1 MEDHSGLTLL
11 GVDIGTT
18 HVKACA
24 YDEDGR
30 FLGAAHR
37 GTPTRRLR
45 GDGAEYDAHAV
56 ERAVFETIRQV
67 AERFGP
73 PRAIGIA
80 SMAESGF
87 LVDGSGEPLV
97 PAVAWFDGRTA
108 PQAARWKERLDPF
121 DLFSR
126 TGLHLAPRYS
136 ACKLEW
142 HQENTPEAWSRADSW
157 LGMAEYLVFR
167 MTGEKST
174 DPSLASRT
182 MLFGIETGEWDEKL
196 CGLAGVPL
204 DLLPPVYEAGAGPG
218 RLLSC
223 VAAGI
228 PVPSDIPVVVC
239 GHDHVCGSFGAG
251 VVEPGEVVDS
261 MGTAEAALIT
271 LREPPLNEA
280 GYNLGLLM
288 GRHVLPE
295 SFYLA
300 TGLSE
305 AGGAV
310 GWLLRLLEG
319 NEEDLARWTEEAD
332 ALAPGEGGV
341 FLPLV
346 HGEDDGVTFYALGK
360 ESRPAH
366 LLRAMLEGL
375 TLEIDAAL
383 KRVAQA
389 GEVELSSITVLG
401 GGARNALWRQLK
413 ADVSG
418 KLVRVV
424 SEPECVARG
433 AAMLAGVGAGIFQN
447 HDSVPGPEYE
457 PYTHRPAG
465 DQAVYERL
473 YSEVLRPLRE
483 RLQSPRPAQQ
493 TAGRS
498 EETV

>member
-1 MEDHSGLTLL
+1 MTLL

-30 FLGAAHR
+30 FLGASHR
-37 GTPTRRLR
+37 GTPTRRLQ
-45 GDGAEYDAHAV
+45 GGGAEYDAHAV
-56 ERAVFETIRQV
+56 ERAVFEAIRQV

-73 PRAIGIA
+73 PRAIGVA

-87 LVDGSGEPLV
+87 LVDDSGEPLA
-97 PAVAWFDGRTA
+97 PAIAWFDGRTA
-108 PQAARWKERLDPF
+108 PQATRWKERLDPL

-142 HQENTPEAWSRADSW
+142 HRENTSEAWSKAVSW
-157 LGMAEYLVFR
+157 LGIAEYIVFR

-182 MLFGIETGEWDEKL
+182 MLFNIEDREWDGKL
-196 CGLAGVPL
+196 CGLAGVPP
-204 DLLPPVYEAGAGPG
+204 DMLPPVYEAGAGAG
-218 RLLSC
+218 RLLSS
-223 VAAGI
+223 VAADLS
-228 PVPSDIPVVVC
+228 VPANTPVVVC
-239 GHDHVCGSFGAG
+239 GHDHVCGAFGAG
-251 VVEPGEVVDS
+251 AVEPGEVVDS

-271 LREPPLNEA
+271 LPEPLLDET
-280 GYNLGLLM
+280 GYNLDLNM

-295 SFYLA
+295 RFYLVA
-300 TGLSE
+300 GLPD

-310 GWLLRLLEG
+310 AWLMRLLEG
-319 NEEDLARWTEEAD
+319 DEADLARWTGEAD

-346 HGEDDGVTFYALGK
+346 RGEDDVVAFYGLGK

-366 LLRAMLEGL
+366 LLRAVLEGL

-383 KRVAQA
+383 RRVSRVAD
-389 GEVELSSITVLG
+389 VESSNITVLG

-418 KLVRVV
+418 KTVRAV

-433 AAMLAGVGAGIFQN
+433 AAMLAGISADIFEDYN
-447 HDSVPGPEYE
+447 SVPSPEHE
-457 PYTHRPAG
+457 PYTHKPTG
-465 DQAVYERL
+465 DSATYKRL
-473 YSEVLRPLRE
+473 YSEAHRQLRE
-483 RLQSPRPAQQ
+483 RLGSLCSIQ
-493 TAGRS
+493 
-498 EETV
+498 

>member
-1 MEDHSGLTLL
+1 MDDHGDMILL

-24 YDEDGR
+24 YGEDGS
-30 FLGAAHR
+30 FLGSSR
-37 GTPTRRLR
+37 LSTPTRRLQ
-45 GDGAEYDAHAV
+45 GGGAEYDARAV
-56 ERAVFETIRQV
+56 EHAAFEVIRQV

-87 LVDGSGEPLV
+87 LVDGSGEPLA
-97 PAVAWFDGRTA
+97 PAIAWFDGRTA
-108 PQAARWKERLDPF
+108 LQAVRWKKRLDPLE
-121 DLFSR
+121 LFSR
-126 TGLHLAPRYS
+126 TGLHLAPRCT

-142 HQENTPEAWSRADSW
+142 HRENTPEIWSKAGAW

-182 MLFGIETGEWDEKL
+182 MLFGIRRGEWDEKL
-196 CGLAGVPL
+196 CALARVPPE
-204 DLLPPVYEAGAGPG
+204 LLPSVYEAGAGPG
-218 RLLSC
+218 RLLPS
-223 VAAGI
+223 VAAGM
-228 PVPSDIPVVVC
+228 PVPPDIPVVVC
-239 GHDHVCGSFGAG
+239 GHDHVCGAFGAG
-251 VVEPGEVVDS
+251 VVEPGEVADS
-261 MGTAEAALIT
+261 MGTAEGALIT
-271 LREPPLNEA
+271 LREPILDDTV
-280 GYNLGLLM
+280 YDLGLSV

-295 SFYLA
+295 SFYLGA
-300 TGLSE
+300 GLPE

-319 NEEDLARWTEEAD
+319 SEEDLARWTDEA
-332 ALAPGEGGV
+332 ATLAPGQGGV

-346 HGEDDGVTFYALGK
+346 RGQDHGVTFYALGQ

-383 KRVAQA
+383 KRAARAV
-389 GEVELSSITVLG
+389 GVELSSLTVLG

-413 ADVSG
+413 ADASG
-418 KLVRVV
+418 KPVRVV

-433 AAMLAGVGAGIFQN
+433 AAMLAGIGAGVFED
-447 HDSVPGPEYE
+447 HDSVLGPEYE
-457 PYTHRPAG
+457 PYTHSPAG
-465 DQAVYERL
+465 DQAAYERL

-483 RLQSPRPAQQ
+483 RLGSLRLEQQ
-493 TAGRS
+493 DAGRA
-498 EETV
+498 EDAV